1 MITKDADVPVRVI
14 ANLLCDMHMLH
25 GEVYTPLALQTS
37 LDTVERY
44 STAGSIVLFL
54 TKELPRIG
62 KSFDLLLAGSSDRLI
77 RTDFPFLS
85 EVPIL
90 SELLDKLTDDSGKVL
105 PSPCADYVRSVRALC
120 YVLYKYKLPYSSDQT
135 QSVIDKFLLTER
147 EVGVQNI
154 RLAMM
159 LDELERRPDWTSN
172 HIGVYQTCV
181 LRRARTFLS
190 KVLGKFDP
198 YDIIPAHGPG
208 VVSTKEKLWNKYVFR
223 NVPDRVLAHFPLDQY
238 FYTNLGHVSNELP
251 KFLATTSIESPA
263 QVILVPK
270 DSRGPRLIS
279 AEPLYLQWIQ
289 QGVSRALVRHVERH
303 PLTKGRVNF
312 TDQEPNRQAA
322 LQGSIDNSLSTLDL
336 AEASDR
342 ISLGLIR
349 LIFPEPLLGVLEA
362 VRSQSTRLPD
372 GTVVPLGK
380 HAPMGSALCFP
391 VLALTCYALLWAS
404 APDKDA
410 QKSILVY
417 GDDVIVKRDFS
428 QHAIEQLTYYG
439 LEINRSKSCISGSF
453 KESCGMDA
461 FLGVNVTPVRL
472 KTVWSST
479 PSPSIYSSY
488 IEFCNSCWDRRL
500 FHVYD
505 YIVGLLKDIYP
516 IVPGSDLDVPGLRLR
531 GQTVSRQQIKKRRN
545 FHLQKMEYRLLE
557 VCSRPVRKE
566 TNDYRPLLRYFTEAV
581 RDRNDY
587 AQRAR
592 QHNHAGAVTLGDSI
606 AESSFTASQYTE
618 RNSSYLGW
626 RWR

>member
-1 MITKDADVPVRVI
+1 MITKDADVPFRVI
-14 ANLLCDMHMLH
+14 TNLLCDMQMLH
-25 GEVYTPLALQTS
+25 GEVYTPLALKKS
-37 LDTVERY
+37 IDFVEKLN
-44 STAGSIVLFL
+44 SAGSIVLFL

-62 KSFDLLLAGSSDRLI
+62 KSFDLLLSGSSDRLI

-90 SELLDKLTDDSGKVL
+90 SELLDKLTDNSGKVL
-105 PSPCADYVRSVRALC
+105 PSPCADYVRSVRVLC
-120 YVLYKYKLPYSSDQT
+120 FVFYKYKLPYSSDQT

-154 RLAMM
+154 RLAAMQ
-159 LDELERRPDWTSN
+159 DEFERRPDWNSSYT
-172 HIGVYQTCV
+172 GVYQTNV
-181 LRRARTFLS
+181 LRKAKKFLS
-190 KVLGKFDP
+190 KLLAQFNP

-223 NVPDRVLAHFPLDQY
+223 NVPERVLTHFPLDQY
-238 FYTNLGHVSNELP
+238 FYTNLGHVSHELP
-251 KFLATTSIESPA
+251 KFLATSSNESPA

-289 QGVSRALVRHVERH
+289 QGVSRSLVKLVESH

-322 LQGSIDNSLSTLDL
+322 LKGSSDNSISTLDL

-342 ISLGLIR
+342 VSLGLIR
-349 LIFPEPLLGVLEA
+349 LLFPEPLLGVLEA

-372 GTVVPLGK
+372 GNVIPLGK

-391 VLALTCYALLWAS
+391 ILALTCYAILRAS

-410 QKSILVY
+410 EKSILVY
-417 GDDVIVKRDFS
+417 GDDVIVRRDYS
-428 QHAIEQLTYYG
+428 QHAIEQLTYFG
-439 LEINRSKSCISGSF
+439 LEINQTKSCISGSF

-461 FLGVNVTPVRL
+461 FLGENVTPVRL
-472 KTVWSST
+472 KTVWSSS

-488 IEFCNSCWDRRL
+488 IEFANSCWDRRL
-500 FHVYD
+500 YHVYD
-505 YIVGLLKDIYP
+505 FVVQLLADNYP
-516 IVPGSDLDVPGLRLR
+516 IVPGSDLNFSGLKLR
-531 GQTVSRQQIKKRRN
+531 GETVSRQQIKRRRN
-545 FHLQKMEYRLLE
+545 FFLQRMEVRVLE
-557 VCSRPVRKE
+557 VCSRPIRKE
-566 TNDYRPLLRYFTEAV
+566 TDDYRPLLRYFTEAV

-587 AQRAR
+587 AERAR
-592 QHNHAGAVTLGDSI
+592 NNHAGAVTLDDSI

>member
-25 GEVYTPLALQTS
+25 GEVYTPLALQES
-37 LDTVERY
+37 IDFVEKL

-62 KSFDLLLAGSSDRLI
+62 KSFDLLLSGSSDRLI

-85 EVPIL
+85 EFPIL
-90 SELLDKLTDDSGKVL
+90 LELLDKLTDYSGKVL
-105 PSPCADYVRSVRALC
+105 PSPCADYVRSVRVLC
-120 YVLYKYKLPYSSDQT
+120 YIYYKYKLPYSSDQT

-147 EVGVQNI
+147 EVGMQNI
-154 RLAMM
+154 RLAAMQ
-159 LDELERRPDWTSN
+159 DEFERRPDWTSN
-172 HIGVYQTCV
+172 YIGVYQTNV
-181 LRRARTFLS
+181 LRKAKMFLS
-190 KVLGKFDP
+190 KLLAQFDP

-238 FYTNLGHVSNELP
+238 FYTNLGHVSHELP
-251 KFLATTSIESPA
+251 KLLATTSNESPA

-289 QGVSRALVRHVERH
+289 QGVSRALVKHVEHH

-322 LQGSIDNSLSTLDL
+322 LAGSLNDSLSTLDL

-342 ISLGLIR
+342 VSLGLIR
-349 LIFPEPLLGVLEA
+349 LLFPNPLLEVLEA

-372 GTVVPLGK
+372 GTIIMLGK

-391 VLALTCYALLWAS
+391 VLALTCFAILWAS
-404 APDKDA
+404 APDKDTR
-410 QKSILVY
+410 KSILVY
-417 GDDVIVKRDFS
+417 GDDVIVDRDYS
-428 QHAIEQLTYYG
+428 QHAIEQLTYFG
-439 LEINRSKSCISGSF
+439 LEINRLKSCISGSF

-461 FLGVNVTPVRL
+461 FLGENVTPVRL

-488 IEFCNSCWDRRL
+488 IEFANSCWDRRL

-505 YIVGLLKDIYP
+505 YIVQILKEIYP
-516 IVPGSDLDVPGLRLR
+516 MIPGSDLEFPGLKLR
-531 GQTVSRQQIKKRRN
+531 GETVSRQQIKSRRN
-545 FHLQKMEYRLLE
+545 FHLQRMEVRVLE
-557 VCSRPVRKE
+557 VCSRPIRKE

-581 RDRNDY
+581 RDRNVN
-587 AQRAR
+587 AERAR
-592 QHNHAGAVTLGDSI
+592 LDNHAGAVTLGESI
-606 AESSFTASQYTE
+606 ADSPFTASQYTD
-618 RNSSYLGW
+618 RHSSYLGY